1 MVDRNVTIHGDNTS
15 WTLTDFRNW
24 EGMQNFSNEIRAKV
38 NTAIREHIK
47 NALKNAIM
55 STKKQIKYNTKFN
68 RKYGDWT
75 LVETLGSSLQFGLK
89 QGSNQHQ
96 SQFIIGSYDWD
107 ETAPEIPTGVRG
119 SNMTKNDKSLTEIY
133 EEGQGPF
140 KMKGFIGS
148 GANDSALSGY
158 VGGGKSAMWKQKQDD
173 AGRVFISE
181 KGYGM
186 GQERTGK
193 TIATVTHRGWRGVGM
208 MNKLQENVIR
218 NLETGKDSLRQELE
232 TITSNFKRQDRENIN
247 DAQTMAYYSFKGQ

>member
-1 MVDRNVTIHGDNTS
+1 MVNRQVSIHGDNTS
-15 WTLTDFRNW
+15 WTITDFRDW
-24 EGMQNFSNEIRAKV
+24 EGMRNFSDEIRAKV

-47 NALKNAIM
+47 NALHDSIR
-55 STKKQIKYNTKFN
+55 STKKEIKYNTKFN

-75 LVETLGSSLQFGLK
+75 LIETLGSSLQFGLK

-119 SNMTKNDKSLTEIY
+119 SNMTKNDKSLTEVY

-140 KMKGFIGS
+140 RMKGFIGG
-148 GANDSALSGY
+148 GANDTALSGY
-158 VGGGKSAMWKQKQDD
+158 VSPGRNADWKRLQDN
-173 AGRVFISE
+173 ANRVFISE
-181 KGYGM
+181 KGYGL
-186 GQERTGK
+186 GLERRGK
-193 TIATVTHRGWRGVGM
+193 AIAKVTHSGWRGVGM
-208 MNKLQENVIR
+208 MSKLQENVNK
-218 NLETGKDSLRQELE
+218 NLERGKDALRKELE